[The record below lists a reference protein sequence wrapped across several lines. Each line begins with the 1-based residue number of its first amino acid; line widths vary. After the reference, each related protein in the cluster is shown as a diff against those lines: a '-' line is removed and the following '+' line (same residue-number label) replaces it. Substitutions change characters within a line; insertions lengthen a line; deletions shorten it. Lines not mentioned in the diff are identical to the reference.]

1 MTKRNFI
8 YDRLSRKIASEE
20 RGKAQREAERMRQEF
35 TANVSHEL
43 KTPLQ
48 SISGYAELL
57 KSGMVKEE
65 DVQQFAERI
74 YSESQRMI
82 TLVNDILEL
91 SHLDEGMGDMVRED
105 VDLYE
110 VAIEAV
116 DSLREEARA
125 AKVSLDLDGE
135 SSVINGYS
143 QLLSLIV
150 YNLCENGIKY
160 NNPHGSVKVDVNDFE
175 DRAVLTVNDNGIGI
189 PHDQQDR
196 VFERFYRVDKSH
208 SKEVGGTGLGLS
220 IVKHAVMVHSG
231 KITVNSETGKGS
243 EFIVMIPNK
252 QDFSLVFQER

>member
-1 MTKRNFI
+1 MEKKNFI
-8 YDRLSRKIASEE
+8 YERISKRIASEE
-20 RGKAQREAERMRQEF
+20 RSRVQREAEKMRQEF

-91 SHLDEGMGDMVRED
+91 SHLDEGMEDMIRED
-105 VDLYE
+105 VDLYD
-110 VAIEAV
+110 VAARAV
-116 DSLREEARA
+116 DSLEEEAA
-125 AKVSLDLDGE
+125 AAGVTVELTGE

-160 NNPHGSVKVDVNDFE
+160 NNPKGSVKVDVNDFR
-175 DRAVLTVNDNGIGI
+175 DCTVLTVNDSGIGI
-189 PHDQQDR
+189 PLDQQDR

-220 IVKHAVMVHSG
+220 IVKHASTIHNGEIHLVSAPKYG
-231 KITVNSETGKGS
+231 TTITITFPKGA
-243 EFIVMIPNK
+243 NN
-252 QDFSLVFQER
+252 

>member
-1 MTKRNFI
+1 MAKKNFLYERI
-8 YDRLSRKIASEE
+8 SNRIASEE
-20 RGKAQREAERMRQEF
+20 RSRVQREAEKMRQEF

-91 SHLDEGMGDMVRED
+91 SHLDEGMEDMIRED
-105 VDLYE
+105 VDLYD
-110 VAIEAV
+110 VAARAV
-116 DSLREEARA
+116 DSLEEEAA
-125 AKVSLDLDGE
+125 AAGVTVELTGE

-160 NNPHGSVKVDVNDFE
+160 NNPKGSVKVDVIDFR
-175 DRAVLTVNDNGIGI
+175 DRTVLTVNDRGIGI
-189 PHDQQDR
+189 PLDQQER

-220 IVKHAVMVHSG
+220 IVKHATAIHNGEIHLVSAPKYG
-231 KITVNSETGKGS
+231 TTITITFPKGA
-243 EFIVMIPNK
+243 NN
-252 QDFSLVFQER
+252 

>member
-1 MTKRNFI
+1 MAKKNFV
-8 YDRLSRKIASEE
+8 YDRLSRRIASEE
-20 RGKAQREAERMRQEF
+20 RSKAQREAERMRQEF
-35 TANVSHEL
+35 TANVSHEP

-57 KSGMVKEE
+57 KGGMVKEE

-91 SHLDEGMGDMVRED
+91 SHLDEGMEDMVRED
-105 VDLYE
+105 VNLYK
-110 VAIEAV
+110 VAVSAVSSLEDEA
-116 DSLREEARA
+116 EAA
-125 AKVSLDLDGE
+125 DVSLKLTGQD
-135 SSVINGYS
+135 SVINGYG

-160 NNPHGSVKVDVNDFE
+160 NNPNGSVKVDVSDFK
-175 DRAVLTVNDNGIGI
+175 DRAVLTVHDNGIGI
-189 PHDQQDR
+189 PLDQQER

-220 IVKHAVMVHSG
+220 IVKHAAAIHNGDIHLVSVPKYG
-231 KITVNSETGKGS
+231 TTITITFPK
-243 EFIVMIPNK
+243 K
-252 QDFSLVFQER
+252 KKK

>member
-1 MTKRNFI
+1 MGKRNFI
-8 YDRLSRKIASEE
+8 YERLSRKIASEE
-20 RGKAQREAERMRQEF
+20 RSKAQREAEKMRQEF

-74 YSESQRMI
+74 YGEAQRMI

-91 SHLDEGMGDMVRED
+91 SHLDEGMGDIVRED
-105 VDLYE
+105 VDLHQ
-110 VAIEAV
+110 VASAAAS
-116 DSLREEARA
+116 SLKEEAA
-125 AKVSLDLDGE
+125 AADVSLEITGTR
-135 SSVINGYS
+135 SIINGYS

-160 NNPHGSVKVDVNDFE
+160 NNPKGSVKVDVTDFK
-175 DRAVLTVNDNGIGI
+175 DRAVLTVIDNGIGI
-189 PHDQQDR
+189 PHDQQER

-220 IVKHAVMVHSG
+220 IVKHAAAIHSG
-231 KITVNSETGKGS
+231 EIHLVSAPKYGTTVTITFPKKGG
-243 EFIVMIPNK
+243 NN
-252 QDFSLVFQER
+252 

>member
-1 MTKRNFI
+1 MEKKNFI
-8 YDRLSRKIASEE
+8 YERISKRIASEE
-20 RGKAQREAERMRQEF
+20 RSKAQREAEKMRQEF

-91 SHLDEGMGDMVRED
+91 SHLDEGMEDMIRED
-105 VDLYE
+105 VDLYD
-110 VAIEAV
+110 VAARAV
-116 DSLREEARA
+116 DSLEEEAA
-125 AKVSLDLDGE
+125 TAGVTLELTGE

-160 NNPHGSVKVDVNDFE
+160 NNPKGSVKVDINDFR
-175 DRAVLTVNDNGIGI
+175 DRAVLTVNDSGIGI
-189 PHDQQDR
+189 PLDQQER

-220 IVKHAVMVHSG
+220 IVKHASAIHNGEIHLVSAPKYG
-231 KITVNSETGKGS
+231 TTITITFPKGA
-243 EFIVMIPNK
+243 NN
-252 QDFSLVFQER
+252 

>member
-8 YDRLSRKIASEE
+8 YDHLSRKIASEE
-20 RGKAQREAERMRQEF
+20 RSKAQREAERMRQEF

-57 KSGMVKEE
+57 KSGMVREE

-91 SHLDEGMGDMVRED
+91 SHLDEGMADMTRDD

-110 VAIEAV
+110 VATDAV
-116 DSLREEARA
+116 DSLMEEARA
-125 AKVSLDLDGE
+125 AKVSLELSGE
-135 SSVINGYS
+135 SSVINGYA

-150 YNLCENGIKY
+150 YNLCENSIKY
-160 NNPHGSVKVDVNDFE
+160 NNPRGSVKVDINNFD
-175 DRAVLTVNDNGIGI
+175 DRAVLTVNDTGIGI
-189 PHDQQDR
+189 PLDQQDR

-220 IVKHAVMVHSG
+220 IVKHATAIHNGEIHLVSAPKYG
-231 KITVNSETGKGS
+231 TTITISFPRRDT
-243 EFIVMIPNK
+243 IDI
-252 QDFSLVFQER
+252 

>member
-1 MTKRNFI
+1 MKKRNLF
-8 YDRLSRKIASEE
+8 YDRITRKIASEE
-20 RGKAQREAERMRQEF
+20 RSKAQREAERMRQEF

-57 KSGMVKEE
+57 KSGMVKDE
-65 DVQQFAERI
+65 DVEQFAERI

-82 TLVNDILEL
+82 ALVNDILEL
-91 SHLDEGMGDMVRED
+91 AHLDEGMGDMVRED
-105 VDLYE
+105 VDLFA
-110 VAIEAV
+110 VAEDAIG
-116 DSLREEARA
+116 SLEEEAA
-125 AKVSLDLDGE
+125 SAEVSLELTGE
-135 SSVINGYS
+135 NSVVNGYA

-160 NNPHGSVKVDVNDFE
+160 NNPRGSVNVDINDFD
-175 DRAVLTVNDNGIGI
+175 DRTVLTVNDNGIGI

-220 IVKHAVMVHSG
+220 IVKHAAAIHNGEIHMVSAPKYG
-231 KITVNSETGKGS
+231 TTVTIT
-243 EFIVMIPNK
+243 FPK
-252 QDFSLVFQER
+252 QENIKL

>member
-1 MTKRNFI
+1 MAKKNFI
-8 YDRLSRKIASEE
+8 YERISKRIASEE
-20 RGKAQREAERMRQEF
+20 RSKAQREAEKMRQEF

-91 SHLDEGMGDMVRED
+91 SHLDEGMEDMIRED

-110 VAIEAV
+110 VATKAV
-116 DSLREEARA
+116 DSLEEEAA
-125 AKVSLDLDGE
+125 SAGVALELTGE

-143 QLLSLIV
+143 QLLSLII

-160 NNPHGSVKVDVNDFE
+160 NNPRGSVKVDINDFR
-175 DRAVLTVNDNGIGI
+175 DHAVLTVNDNGIGI
-189 PHDQQDR
+189 PLDQQER

-220 IVKHAVMVHSG
+220 IVKHATAIHNGEIHLVSAPKYG
-231 KITVNSETGKGS
+231 TTITITFPKGAD
-243 EFIVMIPNK
+243 N
-252 QDFSLVFQER
+252 

>member
-8 YDRLSRKIASEE
+8 YDHLSRKIASEE
-20 RGKAQREAERMRQEF
+20 RSKAQREAERMRQEF

-57 KSGMVKEE
+57 KSGMVREE

-91 SHLDEGMGDMVRED
+91 SHLDEGMADMTRDD

-110 VAIEAV
+110 VATDAV
-116 DSLREEARA
+116 DSLMEEARA
-125 AKVSLDLDGE
+125 AKVSLELSGE
-135 SSVINGYS
+135 SSVINGYA

-150 YNLCENGIKY
+150 YNL
-160 NNPHGSVKVDVNDFE
+160 
-175 DRAVLTVNDNGIGI
+175 
-189 PHDQQDR
+189 
-196 VFERFYRVDKSH
+196 
-208 SKEVGGTGLGLS
+208 
-220 IVKHAVMVHSG
+220 
-231 KITVNSETGKGS
+231 
-243 EFIVMIPNK
+243 
-252 QDFSLVFQER
+252 

>member
-1 MTKRNFI
+1 MEKKNFI
-8 YDRLSRKIASEE
+8 YERISKRIASEE
-20 RGKAQREAERMRQEF
+20 RSKAQREAEKMRQEF

-91 SHLDEGMGDMVRED
+91 SHLDEGMEDMIRED
-105 VDLYE
+105 VDLYD
-110 VAIEAV
+110 VAARAV
-116 DSLREEARA
+116 DSLEEEAA
-125 AKVSLDLDGE
+125 TAGVTLELTGE
-135 SSVINGYS
+135 SSVINGYA

-160 NNPHGSVKVDVNDFE
+160 NNPKGSVKVDINDFR
-175 DRAVLTVNDNGIGI
+175 DRAVLTVNDSGIGI
-189 PHDQQDR
+189 PLDQQER

-220 IVKHAVMVHSG
+220 IVKHAAAIHNGDIHLVSVPKYG
-231 KITVNSETGKGS
+231 TTITITFPKKKEK
-243 EFIVMIPNK
+243 
-252 QDFSLVFQER
+252 

>member
-1 MTKRNFI
+1 
-8 YDRLSRKIASEE
+8 
-20 RGKAQREAERMRQEF
+20 MRQEF

-91 SHLDEGMGDMVRED
+91 SHLDEGMEDMIRED
-105 VDLYE
+105 VDLYD
-110 VAIEAV
+110 VAARAV
-116 DSLREEARA
+116 DSLEEEAA
-125 AKVSLDLDGE
+125 TAGVTLELTGE
-135 SSVINGYS
+135 SSVINGYA

-160 NNPHGSVKVDVNDFE
+160 NNPKGSVKVDVNDFR
-175 DRAVLTVNDNGIGI
+175 DRTVLTVNDSGIGI
-189 PHDQQDR
+189 PLDQQDR

-220 IVKHAVMVHSG
+220 IVKHASAIHNGEIHLVSAPKYG
-231 KITVNSETGKGS
+231 TTITITFPKGA
-243 EFIVMIPNK
+243 NN
-252 QDFSLVFQER
+252 

>member
-1 MTKRNFI
+1 MTKKNFI
-8 YDRLSRKIASEE
+8 YDRITKRIASEE
-20 RGKAQREAERMRQEF
+20 RGKAQREAEKMRQEF

-91 SHLDEGMGDMVRED
+91 SHLDEGMQDMTRED

-110 VAIEAV
+110 IAENAV
-116 DSLREEARA
+116 ESLEEEADA
-125 AKVSLDLDGE
+125 EDVLLELTGTP
-135 SSVINGYS
+135 SVINGYP

-160 NNPHGSVKVDVNDFE
+160 NNPKGSVKVDVSNFQ
-175 DRAVLTVNDNGIGI
+175 DRTVLTVNDNGIGI
-189 PHDQQDR
+189 PLDQQER

-220 IVKHAVMVHSG
+220 IVKHASAIHNGEIHLVSVPKYG
-231 KITVNSETGKGS
+231 TTVTITFPKEAHN
-243 EFIVMIPNK
+243 
-252 QDFSLVFQER
+252 